1 MAVPVVMLTFEF
13 AASPPKRRN
22 DVRAPGESLRFVGK
36 EGEKLIWDESAPA
49 LFAVMLEAHCLEQ
62 ALLKSSRVQL

>member
-1 MAVPVVMLTFEF
+1 MM
-13 AASPPKRRN
+13 SG
-22 DVRAPGESLRFVGK
+22 APGESLRFVGK

-62 ALLKSSRVQL
+62 ALSRLGPSWNSSSCATVLKSSRVQL